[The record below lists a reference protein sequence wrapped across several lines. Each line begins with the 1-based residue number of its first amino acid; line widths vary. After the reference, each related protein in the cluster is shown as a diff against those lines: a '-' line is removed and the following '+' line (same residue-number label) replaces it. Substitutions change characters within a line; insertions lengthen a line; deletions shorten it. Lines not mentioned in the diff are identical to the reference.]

1 MRTRAAFA
9 SFRVMST
16 SHKQSARSNTL
27 NASSVERVPIS
38 ALPLPPPSHSL
49 IHALTPDPHIPTPA
63 AWHAI
68 RAERPSL
75 QRRAR
80 MLAPLAH
87 FSYVAP
93 CPLPFP
99 FRVKYLEED
108 KEGDE
113 EDSEAQGKRQVAAV
127 ERWLVEREALRE
139 VPSLA
144 TEGDLGEGKG
154 PGLRKYIAEERD
166 EECLLIGLA
175 ETGWRDCVPRLDV
188 GDAFELLGEPSLTA
202 PSEQGKN
209 GGASLAVPGG
219 KSDEAVAARQEL
231 IDILS
236 GNAMLINGESEDETL
251 RRVLHV
257 LRANEGLP
265 HVVATDLGCVC
276 AERALEAGLGAL
288 AYDFWNEVVRARA
301 EWRDRRQ
308 RPIKRC
314 LCLPDY
320 HVHLCGLLYSAYTTR
335 CR

>member
-202 PSEQGKN
+202 PSGQGKN

-236 GNAMLINGESEDETL
+236 GNAMLINGESEDEKEQWAPWSL
-251 RRVLHV
+251 RYSGHQFGTFAGQLGDGRAISLCEFSLSALVV
-257 LRANEGLP
+257 DADLRITA
-265 HVVATDLGCVC
+265 
-276 AERALEAGLGAL
+276 
-288 AYDFWNEVVRARA
+288 
-301 EWRDRRQ
+301 
-308 RPIKRC
+308 
-314 LCLPDY
+314 
-320 HVHLCGLLYSAYTTR
+320 
-335 CR
+335 